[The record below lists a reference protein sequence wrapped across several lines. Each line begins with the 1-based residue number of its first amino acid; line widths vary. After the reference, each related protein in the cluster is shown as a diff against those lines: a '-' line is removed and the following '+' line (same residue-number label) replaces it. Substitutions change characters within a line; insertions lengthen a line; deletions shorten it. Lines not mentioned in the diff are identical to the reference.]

1 MIDVIFNFLIQFDLL
16 IKNNLELS
24 LILYFLFSFLFFT
37 FSLPGSLIII
47 LASSFFFGFITGF
60 IINITTIVLG
70 SLCFFLFF
78 KNLFKKYFNKQ
89 IEKFSYKLNTII
101 KKSSFEYLVLLRLIF
116 GVPLFVQNLFLST
129 LNISKTK
136 FIITSFIGFSPAI
149 IIFTYLGSKLLQVY
163 EIKNISYRDIFTNEF
178 IFILILFI
186 LFLIFRIIYNYKKND

>member
-1 MIDVIFNFLIQFDLL
+1 MIDVIYNFLLQFDLL

-78 KNLFKKYFNKQ
+78 KNIFKKYFNKQ
-89 IEKFSYKLNTII
+89 IEKFSYKLNKII

-136 FIITSFIGFSPAI
+136 FIISSFIGFTPYFVFFSFI
-149 IIFTYLGSKLLQVY
+149 GNQFSDLIEVKEFQLSNILSFELILIFLLLIIFLLL
-163 EIKNISYRDIFTNEF
+163 RIFF
-178 IFILILFI
+178 KF
-186 LFLIFRIIYNYKKND
+186 K

>member
-1 MIDVIFNFLIQFDLL
+1 MIDFIFNFLIQFDLL

-37 FSLPGSLIII
+37 FSLPGSLLII

-89 IEKFSYKLNTII
+89 IEKFSDKLNTII

-136 FIITSFIGFSPAI
+136 FIISSFVGFTPYFLLFSFIGNQFSNLI
-149 IIFTYLGSKLLQVY
+149 EVKEFQLS
-163 EIKNISYRDIFTNEF
+163 NILSFEL
-178 IFILILFI
+178 ILIFLLLII
-186 LFLIFRIIYNYKKND
+186 LLLIRIFFKFK

>member
-78 KNLFKKYFNKQ
+78 KNIFKKYFNKQ
-89 IEKFSYKLNTII
+89 IEKFSDKLNKII

-136 FIITSFIGFSPAI
+136 FIISSFIGFTPYFLLFSFI
-149 IIFTYLGSKLLQVY
+149 GNQFSNLIEVKEFQLSNILSFELILIFLILIIFLLL
-163 EIKNISYRDIFTNEF
+163 RIFF
-178 IFILILFI
+178 KF
-186 LFLIFRIIYNYKKND
+186 K

>member
-78 KNLFKKYFNKQ
+78 KNIFKKYFNKQ
-89 IEKFSYKLNTII
+89 IEKFSDKLNKII

-136 FIITSFIGFSPAI
+136 FIISSFIGFTPYFLLFSFI
-149 IIFTYLGSKLLQVY
+149 GNQFSDLIEIKEFQLSNVLSFELILIFLLLIIFLLL
-163 EIKNISYRDIFTNEF
+163 RIFF
-178 IFILILFI
+178 KF
-186 LFLIFRIIYNYKKND
+186 K

>member
-78 KNLFKKYFNKQ
+78 KNIFKKYFNKQ
-89 IEKFSYKLNTII
+89 IEKFSDKLNKII

-136 FIITSFIGFSPAI
+136 FIISSFIGFTP
-149 IIFTYLGSKLLQVY
+149 Y
-163 EIKNISYRDIFTNEF
+163 
-178 IFILILFI
+178 
-186 LFLIFRIIYNYKKND
+186 FLIFSFIGNQFSDLIEIKKFQLSNILSFELILIFLLLIIFLLLRIFFKFK

>member
-78 KNLFKKYFNKQ
+78 KNIFKKYFNKQ
-89 IEKFSYKLNTII
+89 IEKFSNKLNTII

-136 FIITSFIGFSPAI
+136 FIISSFVGFTPYFLLFSFIGNQFSNLI
-149 IIFTYLGSKLLQVY
+149 
-163 EIKNISYRDIFTNEF
+163 EIKEFQLSNILSFEL
-178 IFILILFI
+178 ILI
-186 LFLIFRIIYNYKKND
+186 FLILIILLLIRIFFKFK

>member
-89 IEKFSYKLNTII
+89 IEKFRDKLNTII

-116 GVPLFVQNLFLST
+116 GVPLFIQNLFLST

-136 FIITSFIGFSPAI
+136 FIISSFIGFTPYFLLFSFI
-149 IIFTYLGSKLLQVY
+149 GNQFSDLIEIKEFQLSNILSFELILIFLLLIIFLLL
-163 EIKNISYRDIFTNEF
+163 RIFF
-178 IFILILFI
+178 KF
-186 LFLIFRIIYNYKKND
+186 K

>member
-89 IEKFSYKLNTII
+89 IEKFSDKLNKII

-116 GVPLFVQNLFLST
+116 GVPLLVQNLFLST

-136 FIITSFIGFSPAI
+136 FIISSFIGFTP
-149 IIFTYLGSKLLQVY
+149 Y
-163 EIKNISYRDIFTNEF
+163 
-178 IFILILFI
+178 FI
-186 LFLIFRIIYNYKKND
+186 LFSFIGNQFSNLIEVKEFQLSNILSFELILIFLLLIIFLLLRIFFKFK

>member
-1 MIDVIFNFLIQFDLL
+1 MIDFIFNFLIQFDLL

-78 KNLFKKYFNKQ
+78 KNIFKKYFNKQ
-89 IEKFSYKLNTII
+89 IEKLSDKLNIII

-136 FIITSFIGFSPAI
+136 FIISSFIGFTPY
-149 IIFTYLGSKLLQVY
+149 FLLFSFIGNQFSNLIEVK
-163 EIKNISYRDIFTNEF
+163 EFQLSNILSFEL
-178 IFILILFI
+178 ILI
-186 LFLIFRIIYNYKKND
+186 FLILIILLLIRIFFKFK

>member
-89 IEKFSYKLNTII
+89 IEKFSDKLNKII

-116 GVPLFVQNLFLST
+116 GVPLFVQNLFLSI

-136 FIITSFIGFSPAI
+136 FIISSFIGFTPYFLLFSFI
-149 IIFTYLGSKLLQVY
+149 GNQFSNLIEVKEFQLSNILSFELILIFLILIIFLLL
-163 EIKNISYRDIFTNEF
+163 RIFF
-178 IFILILFI
+178 KF
-186 LFLIFRIIYNYKKND
+186 K

>member
-24 LILYFLFSFLFFT
+24 LILYFLFSFFFFT

-78 KNLFKKYFNKQ
+78 KNIFKKYFNKQ
-89 IEKFSYKLNTII
+89 IEKFSDKLNKII

-136 FIITSFIGFSPAI
+136 FIISSFIGFTPYFLLFSFI
-149 IIFTYLGSKLLQVY
+149 GNQFSDLIEVKEFQLSNILSFELILIFLLLIIFLLL
-163 EIKNISYRDIFTNEF
+163 RIFF
-178 IFILILFI
+178 KF
-186 LFLIFRIIYNYKKND
+186 K

>member
-1 MIDVIFNFLIQFDLL
+1 MIDVIINFLIQFDLL

-78 KNLFKKYFNKQ
+78 KNIFKKYFNKQ
-89 IEKFSYKLNTII
+89 IEKFSDKLNKII

-136 FIITSFIGFSPAI
+136 FIISSFIGFTPYFLLFSFI
-149 IIFTYLGSKLLQVY
+149 GNQFSDLIEVKEFQLSNILSFELILIFLLLIIFLLL
-163 EIKNISYRDIFTNEF
+163 RIFF
-178 IFILILFI
+178 KF
-186 LFLIFRIIYNYKKND
+186 K

>member
-37 FSLPGSLIII
+37 FSLPGGLIII
-47 LASSFFFGFITGF
+47 LASSFFFGFIIGF

-78 KNLFKKYFNKQ
+78 KNIFKKYFNKQ
-89 IEKFSYKLNTII
+89 IEKFSDKLNKII
-101 KKSSFEYLVLLRLIF
+101 KKSSFEYLILLRLIF

-136 FIITSFIGFSPAI
+136 FVISSFIGFFPYFLFFSYI
-149 IIFTYLGSKLLQVY
+149 GNKFSNLIEIKDFQLSNILSFELVLIFLILIIFLL
-163 EIKNISYRDIFTNEF
+163 
-178 IFILILFI
+178 
-186 LFLIFRIIYNYKKND
+186 FRIFFKFK

>member
-78 KNLFKKYFNKQ
+78 KNIFKKYFNKQ
-89 IEKFSYKLNTII
+89 IEKFSDKLNKII

-129 LNISKTK
+129 LKISKTK
-136 FIITSFIGFSPAI
+136 FIFSSFIGFSPYFLFFSFI
-149 IIFTYLGSKLLQVY
+149 GNQFSDLIEVKEFQLSKILSFELILIFLLLIIFLL
-163 EIKNISYRDIFTNEF
+163 
-178 IFILILFI
+178 L
-186 LFLIFRIIYNYKKND
+186 RIIFKFK

>member
-1 MIDVIFNFLIQFDLL
+1 MIDVIFNFLIQFNLL

-78 KNLFKKYFNKQ
+78 KNIFKKYFNKQ
-89 IEKFSYKLNTII
+89 IEKFSDKLNKII
-101 KKSSFEYLVLLRLIF
+101 KKSSFEYLVLLRLVI

-129 LNISKTK
+129 LNISKSK
-136 FIITSFIGFSPAI
+136 FLISSFIGFTPYFLLFSFI
-149 IIFTYLGSKLLQVY
+149 GSQFSDLIKIKEFQLSNILSFELILIFLLLIIFLLL
-163 EIKNISYRDIFTNEF
+163 RIFF
-178 IFILILFI
+178 KF
-186 LFLIFRIIYNYKKND
+186 K

>member
-89 IEKFSYKLNTII
+89 IEKFSDKLNTII

-136 FIITSFIGFSPAI
+136 FIISSFIGFTPYFLLFSFI
-149 IIFTYLGSKLLQVY
+149 GNQFSDLIEIKEFQLSNILSFELILIFLLLIIFLLL
-163 EIKNISYRDIFTNEF
+163 RIFVKF
-178 IFILILFI
+178 
-186 LFLIFRIIYNYKKND
+186 K

>member
-78 KNLFKKYFNKQ
+78 KNIFKKYFNKQ
-89 IEKFSYKLNTII
+89 IEKFSDKLNIII

-136 FIITSFIGFSPAI
+136 FLISSFIGFSPYFLLI
-149 IIFTYLGSKLLQVY
+149 SYIGNQFSSLIEIKEFQLSNILSFELILIFLLLIIFLL
-163 EIKNISYRDIFTNEF
+163 
-178 IFILILFI
+178 
-186 LFLIFRIIYNYKKND
+186 FRIFFKFK

>member
-78 KNLFKKYFNKQ
+78 KNIFKKYFNKQ
-89 IEKFSYKLNTII
+89 IEKFSDKLNTII

-136 FIITSFIGFSPAI
+136 FIISSFIGFTPY
-149 IIFTYLGSKLLQVY
+149 FLLFSFIGNQFSNLIEVK
-163 EIKNISYRDIFTNEF
+163 EFQLSNILSFELILVFL
-178 IFILILFI
+178 ILII
-186 LFLIFRIIYNYKKND
+186 LLLLRIFFKFK

>member
-1 MIDVIFNFLIQFDLL
+1 MIDVIFNFLLQFDLL

-89 IEKFSYKLNTII
+89 IEKFSDKLNKII

-136 FIITSFIGFSPAI
+136 FIISSFIGFTPYFLLFSFI
-149 IIFTYLGSKLLQVY
+149 GNQFSDLIEIKEFQLSNIFSFELILIFLLLIIFLLL
-163 EIKNISYRDIFTNEF
+163 RIFF
-178 IFILILFI
+178 KF
-186 LFLIFRIIYNYKKND
+186 K

>member
-16 IKNNLELS
+16 IKNNLEFS

-78 KNLFKKYFNKQ
+78 KNLFKKYFNQQ
-89 IEKFSYKLNTII
+89 IEKFSDKLNTII

-136 FIITSFIGFSPAI
+136 FIISSFIGFTPY
-149 IIFTYLGSKLLQVY
+149 FLLFSFIGNQCSNLIEVK
-163 EIKNISYRDIFTNEF
+163 EFQLSNILSFEL
-178 IFILILFI
+178 ILI
-186 LFLIFRIIYNYKKND
+186 FLILIILLLIRIFFKFK

>member
-47 LASSFFFGFITGF
+47 LSSSFFFGFITGF

-89 IEKFSYKLNTII
+89 IEKFSDKLNTII

-136 FIITSFIGFSPAI
+136 FIISSFVGFTPYFLLFSFIGNQFSNLI
-149 IIFTYLGSKLLQVY
+149 
-163 EIKNISYRDIFTNEF
+163 EIKEFQLSNILSFEL
-178 IFILILFI
+178 ILI
-186 LFLIFRIIYNYKKND
+186 FLILIILLLIRIFFKFK

>member
-78 KNLFKKYFNKQ
+78 KNIFKKNHNKYLSR
-89 IEKFSYKLNTII
+89 FSNKLNSII

-136 FIITSFIGFSPAI
+136 FIISSFIGFTPY
-149 IIFTYLGSKLLQVY
+149 FLLFSFIGNQFSDLIEVK
-163 EIKNISYRDIFTNEF
+163 EFQLSNILSFEL
-178 IFILILFI
+178 ILI
-186 LFLIFRIIYNYKKND
+186 FLILIILLLIRIFFKFK

>member
-89 IEKFSYKLNTII
+89 IEKFSDKLNTII

-136 FIITSFIGFSPAI
+136 FIISSFIGFTPY
-149 IIFTYLGSKLLQVY
+149 FLLFSFIGNQFSNLIEVK
-163 EIKNISYRDIFTNEF
+163 EFQLSNILSFEL
-178 IFILILFI
+178 ILI
-186 LFLIFRIIYNYKKND
+186 FLILIILLLIRIFFKFK

>member
-78 KNLFKKYFNKQ
+78 KNIFKKYFNKQ
-89 IEKFSYKLNTII
+89 IEKFSDKLNKII

-136 FIITSFIGFSPAI
+136 FIISSFIGFTPYFLLFSFI
-149 IIFTYLGSKLLQVY
+149 GNQFYDLIEVKQFQLSNILSFELILIFLLLIIFLLL
-163 EIKNISYRDIFTNEF
+163 RIFF
-178 IFILILFI
+178 KF
-186 LFLIFRIIYNYKKND
+186 K

>member
-1 MIDVIFNFLIQFDLL
+1 MIDIIFNFLLQFDIL

-24 LILYFLFSFLFFT
+24 LFLYFLLSFLFYT
-37 FSLPGSLIII
+37 FSLPGSIIII
-47 LASSFFFGFITGF
+47 LASSFFFGFILGF

-89 IEKFSYKLNTII
+89 IEKFSYKLNKII

-136 FIITSFIGFSPAI
+136 FITSSFIGFSPY
-149 IIFTYLGSKLLQVY
+149 FLLFSFIGNQFSDLIEVK
-163 EIKNISYRDIFTNEF
+163 EFQLSNILSLEL
-178 IFILILFI
+178 ILI
-186 LFLIFRIIYNYKKND
+186 FLILIAFLLLRIFFKFK

>member
-1 MIDVIFNFLIQFDLL
+1 MIDVIFNFLLQFDLL

-78 KNLFKKYFNKQ
+78 KNIFKKYFNKQ
-89 IEKFSYKLNTII
+89 IEKFSDKQNKII

-116 GVPLFVQNLFLST
+116 GVPLFVQNLFLSI

-136 FIITSFIGFSPAI
+136 FIISSFIGFTPY
-149 IIFTYLGSKLLQVY
+149 FLLLSFIGNQFSDLI
-163 EIKNISYRDIFTNEF
+163 EIKEFQLSNILSFEL
-178 IFILILFI
+178 ILI
-186 LFLIFRIIYNYKKND
+186 FLLLIMFLLLRIFFKFK

>member
-78 KNLFKKYFNKQ
+78 KNIFKKYFNKQ
-89 IEKFSYKLNTII
+89 IEKFSDKLNKII
-101 KKSSFEYLVLLRLIF
+101 KKSSFEYLVLLRFIF

-136 FIITSFIGFSPAI
+136 FIISSFIGFTPYFLLFSFI
-149 IIFTYLGSKLLQVY
+149 GNQFSDLIEVKEFQLSNILSFELILIFLLLIIFLLL
-163 EIKNISYRDIFTNEF
+163 RIFF
-178 IFILILFI
+178 KF
-186 LFLIFRIIYNYKKND
+186 K

>member
-1 MIDVIFNFLIQFDLL
+1 MIDVTFNFLIQFDLL

-78 KNLFKKYFNKQ
+78 KNIFKKYFNKQ
-89 IEKFSYKLNTII
+89 IEKFSDKLNKII

-116 GVPLFVQNLFLST
+116 GVPLFIQNLFLST
-129 LNISKTK
+129 LKISKTK
-136 FIITSFIGFSPAI
+136 FIISSFIGFTPYFLLFSFI
-149 IIFTYLGSKLLQVY
+149 GNQFSDLIEVKEFQLSNILSFELILIFLLLIIFLLL
-163 EIKNISYRDIFTNEF
+163 RIFF
-178 IFILILFI
+178 KF
-186 LFLIFRIIYNYKKND
+186 K

>member
-89 IEKFSYKLNTII
+89 IEKFSDKLNKII

-136 FIITSFIGFSPAI
+136 FIISSFIGFTPYFLLFSFI
-149 IIFTYLGSKLLQVY
+149 GNQFSDLIEVKEFQLSNILSFELILIFLILIIFLL
-163 EIKNISYRDIFTNEF
+163 IRIFF
-178 IFILILFI
+178 KF
-186 LFLIFRIIYNYKKND
+186 K

>member
-1 MIDVIFNFLIQFDLL
+1 MIDIIFNFLIQFDLL

-89 IEKFSYKLNTII
+89 IEKFSDKLNTII

-136 FIITSFIGFSPAI
+136 FIISSFVGFTPYFLFFSFIGNQ
-149 IIFTYLGSKLLQVY
+149 FTNLI
-163 EIKNISYRDIFTNEF
+163 EIKEFQLSNILSFEL
-178 IFILILFI
+178 ILI
-186 LFLIFRIIYNYKKND
+186 FLILIILLLIRIFFKFK

>member
-78 KNLFKKYFNKQ
+78 KNIFKKYFNKQ
-89 IEKFSYKLNTII
+89 IEKFSDKLNKII

-136 FIITSFIGFSPAI
+136 FIVSSFIGFTP
-149 IIFTYLGSKLLQVY
+149 Y
-163 EIKNISYRDIFTNEF
+163 
-178 IFILILFI
+178 FI
-186 LFLIFRIIYNYKKND
+186 LFSFIGNQFSDLIEVKEFQLSNILSFELILIFLLLIIFLLLRIFFKFK

>member
-78 KNLFKKYFNKQ
+78 KNIFKKYFNKQ
-89 IEKFSYKLNTII
+89 IEKFSDQLNKII

-129 LNISKTK
+129 LNITKTK
-136 FIITSFIGFSPAI
+136 FIISSFVGFTPYFLLFSFIGNQFSNLMEVKE
-149 IIFTYLGSKLLQVY
+149 FQVS
-163 EIKNISYRDIFTNEF
+163 NILSFEL
-178 IFILILFI
+178 ILIFLLLII
-186 LFLIFRIIYNYKKND
+186 LLLLRIFFKFK

>member
-78 KNLFKKYFNKQ
+78 KNIFKKYFNKQ
-89 IEKFSYKLNTII
+89 IEKFSDKLNKII
-101 KKSSFEYLVLLRLIF
+101 KKSSFEYLVLLRLVF

-136 FIITSFIGFSPAI
+136 FIISSFIGFTPYFLLFSFI
-149 IIFTYLGSKLLQVY
+149 GNQFSDLIEVKEFQLSNILSFELILIFLLLIIFLLL
-163 EIKNISYRDIFTNEF
+163 RIFF
-178 IFILILFI
+178 KF
-186 LFLIFRIIYNYKKND
+186 K

>member
-1 MIDVIFNFLIQFDLL
+1 MIDVIFNFLLQFDLL

-78 KNLFKKYFNKQ
+78 KNIFKKYFNKK
-89 IEKFSYKLNTII
+89 IEKFSDKLNKII
-101 KKSSFEYLVLLRLIF
+101 KRSSFEYLVLLRLIF

-129 LNISKTK
+129 LKISKTK
-136 FIITSFIGFSPAI
+136 FIFSSFIGFSPYFLFFSFI
-149 IIFTYLGSKLLQVY
+149 GNQFSDLIEVKEFQLRNILSFELILIFIILIIFLLL
-163 EIKNISYRDIFTNEF
+163 RIFLKF
-178 IFILILFI
+178 
-186 LFLIFRIIYNYKKND
+186 K